1 MRRDAFLQSTLV
13 QDAVIRNLQTLAESA
28 KRISSDSQK
37 LAPRIPWRHITGF
50 RNLVVHEYLR
60 VDLEFVWQI
69 VSVDLPVLHEQVAR
83 LRDLISAA

>member
-1 MRRDAFLQSTLV
+1 M

-28 KRISSDSQK
+28 KRISSESQQ
-37 LAPRIPWRHITGF
+37 LASPIPWKQIVGF

-69 VSVDLPVLHEQVAR
+69 VNVDLPLLKEQALH
-83 LRDLISAA
+83 LRELIASR